1 MARFRIVQLHSPA
14 AAGMAS
20 YEIRERV
27 WIWWEYRGL
36 YGSLRQAEQRV
47 TELQTGKTVAAKVVK
62 EYD

>member
-1 MARFRIVQLHSPA
+1 MARFRIVQRQSPA
-14 AAGMAS
+14 AEEMAS

-47 TELQTGKTVAAKVVK
+47 TELQIGKPAAAKIVK